1 MFDTLLMVLVA
12 LFTLASAFCLY
23 WLLGQRGIAIFL
35 EYREMFTLSAKAN
48 MSDSILAADPGRL
61 FYANIVAMIVV
72 PLLLW
77 VVTGDWI
84 IALVLFAMLAALPQ
98 FVYRSMQKKRLRKF
112 EIQLPDA
119 LAMMSGSLKAGAS
132 LSIAID
138 SMVRE
143 MPDPISQEFELF
155 RREQKLGADFE
166 TAMKHMEHRIPVID
180 FQLLVSA
187 LRISRE
193 VGGNL
198 TEVLESMADTLRKKA
213 MMEGK
218 IQSLTAQGTM
228 QGYVMAC
235 LPIGIG
241 GILMFMEPVHMGKLF
256 NTEYGWMTLAVI
268 VVMEF
273 LGFMTI
279 RKITRIDV

>member
-1 MFDTLLMVLVA
+1 MFDSLIMILVA

-23 WLLGQRGIAIFL
+23 WLLGQRGIAMFM
-35 EYREMFTLSAKAN
+35 EYREMFTNSARAN
-48 MSDSILAADPGRL
+48 LSDSVMVADTGRL
-61 FYANIVAMIVV
+61 FYANVVAMVVV
-72 PLLLW
+72 PLLVW
-77 VVTGDWI
+77 VIVGDWM
-84 IALVLFAMLAALPQ
+84 IALVLFGLLAALPQ
-98 FVYRSMQKKRLRKF
+98 YAYRRMRKKRMKKF

-119 LAMMSGSLKAGAS
+119 LSMMSGSLKAGAS

-138 SMVRE
+138 SMVME

-180 FQLLVSA
+180 FQLVVSA

-198 TEVLESMADTLRKKA
+198 TEVMESMADTLRKKA

-241 GILMFMEPVHMGKLF
+241 AILMFMEPVHMGKLF
-256 NTEYGWMTLAVI
+256 NTDIGYMTLGVI

-279 RKITRIDV
+279 RKITSIDV